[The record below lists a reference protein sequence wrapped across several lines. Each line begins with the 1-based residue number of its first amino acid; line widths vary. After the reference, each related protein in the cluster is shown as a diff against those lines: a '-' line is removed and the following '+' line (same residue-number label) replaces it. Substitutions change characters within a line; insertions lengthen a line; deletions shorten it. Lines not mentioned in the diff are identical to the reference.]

1 MKITRKLRL
10 PLAALLTSTALL
22 ATTPAVMP
30 AHSADDAQATVWDL
44 TDLYASPA
52 TWEAERQQVL
62 ADMKEL
68 DAYRGR
74 LGESAATLL
83 EAADKIS
90 ALQKSALRLLVYAT
104 LSADEDLRVSE
115 TQERRTLAQSLF
127 AELSQATSF
136 IAPELLEVG
145 PEKVESFIAAEPGL
159 EKHAFNLRD
168 TLRQKDYTLS
178 KEAEKVLANAGD
190 VLSGPG
196 QIYGLMTNASI
207 PWPSIT
213 LSNGEEVKLLNQSA
227 YTKYRAVQNR
237 DDRKAVFD
245 AFWGTWKQYEAMLGA
260 TLATHVKESGP
271 GQIYGLMTN
280 ASIPWPSI
288 TLSNGEEVKLLNQ
301 SAYTKYRAVQNRDD
315 RKAVFDAFWG
325 TWKQYEAMLGA
336 TLATHVKGHV
346 FGAKSRGY
354 ENALAAAVSGSNIPT
369 DVYRTLVDTAN
380 DNLPSMH
387 RYLKLRQR
395 LLGLEDLNYY
405 DIYPEVTA
413 LDRTFTVDDAKEMT
427 LVSLQP
433 FGEKYLNHLKAG
445 FADDWMHVL
454 PQPGKRPGAYMFGSA
469 YDVHPYVL
477 LNFNGGFEDVSTFS
491 HEWGHAVHTLLSREN
506 QPFENFSYTTFTAE
520 LASTTNEVLLQE
532 YMLAKDLPDAERLYY
547 IDRALEGIRGT
558 FFRQTMFAEFE
569 LKIHEMQEA
578 GEALS
583 GSKMTAVYL
592 DLLKKYHGHDEGVMT
607 IDEAYAIEWA
617 YIPHF
622 YRNFYV
628 YQYAT
633 SISGGTAFAE
643 RMLAGDKTATEDYI
657 KVLEAGG
664 SEYPYE
670 LLKASKIDLASKTP
684 YEILIGRMNR
694 LMDEAEA
701 ILDRMGK

>member
-10 PLAALLTSTALL
+10 PLAALMTSTAML
-22 ATTPAVMP
+22 ASVPSTLPVYATDMP
-30 AHSADDAQATVWDL
+30 QATVWDL
-44 TDLYASPA
+44 TDLYANADS
-52 TWEAERQQVL
+52 WEAERQQVL
-62 ADMKEL
+62 ANMKEL

-74 LGESAATLL
+74 LGESATTLL
-83 EAADKIS
+83 AVSDKIS

-115 TQERRTLAQSLF
+115 TQERRSLAQSLF
-127 AELSQATSF
+127 AEFSQATSF

-145 PEKVESFIAAEPGL
+145 PQKIEGFIASEPGL
-159 EKHAFNLRD
+159 AKHAFNIRD

-196 QIYGLMTNASI
+196 QIYGLMANASI

-227 YTKYRAVQNR
+227 YSKYRAVQNR

-260 TLATHVKESGP
+260 TLG
-271 GQIYGLMTN
+271 
-280 ASIPWPSI
+280 
-288 TLSNGEEVKLLNQ
+288 
-301 SAYTKYRAVQNRDD
+301 
-315 RKAVFDAFWG
+315 
-325 TWKQYEAMLGA
+325 
-336 TLATHVKGHV
+336 THVKGHV
-346 FGAKSRGY
+346 FRAKSRGY
-354 ENALAAAVSGSNIPT
+354 ENALASAVSGSNIPT
-369 DVYRTLVDTAN
+369 DVYRTLVDAAN
-380 DNLPSMH
+380 DNLASMH

-395 LLGLEDLNYY
+395 LLGLEDLHYY

-413 LDRTFTVDDAKEMT
+413 LDRTFSVDDAKEMT

-433 FGEKYLNHLKAG
+433 FGEKYLGHLKEG
-445 FADDWMHVL
+445 FKEDWMHVL

-532 YMLAKDLPDAERLYY
+532 YMLAKDLPDEERLYY

-583 GSKMTAVYL
+583 GAKMTALYL
-592 DLLKKYHGHDEGVMT
+592 DLLKKYHGHDEGVMN
-607 IDEAYAIEWA
+607 IDDAYAIEWA

-643 RMLAGDKTATEDYI
+643 RMLAGDETATEDYI

-664 SEYPYE
+664 SQYPYE
-670 LLKASKIDLASKTP
+670 LLTASKVDLASKTP
-684 YEILIGRMNR
+684 YETLINRMNR
-694 LMDEAEA
+694 LMDEAEN

>member
-190 VLSGPG
+190 VL
-196 QIYGLMTNASI
+196 
-207 PWPSIT
+207 
-213 LSNGEEVKLLNQSA
+213 
-227 YTKYRAVQNR
+227 
-237 DDRKAVFD
+237 
-245 AFWGTWKQYEAMLGA
+245 
-260 TLATHVKESGP
+260 SGP

>member
-10 PLAALLTSTALL
+10 PVAALMTSTALL
-22 ATTPAVMP
+22 FGAATAPAP
-30 AHSADDAQATVWDL
+30 AFAQEGSPKIEWDL
-44 TDLYASPA
+44 TDLYASA
-52 TWEAERQQVL
+52 QAWETERQRVL
-62 ADMKEL
+62 EEMKEL
-68 DAYRGR
+68 DAFKGR
-74 LGESAATLL
+74 LGESSATLL
-83 EAADKIS
+83 EAANKVSKI
-90 ALQKSALRLLVYAT
+90 QKAALRLLVYAT
-104 LSADEDLRVSE
+104 LNADEDLRNSE

-127 AELSQATSF
+127 ATMGQATAF
-136 IAPELLEVG
+136 MAPELLAVG
-145 PEKVESFIAAEPGL
+145 SDKVEDFIAVEPGL
-159 EKHAFNLRD
+159 ANHAFNLRD
-168 TLRQKDYTLS
+168 ILRREDHTLGE
-178 KEAEKVLANAGD
+178 EAEGVLANAGD

-196 QIYGLMTNASI
+196 QIYGLMANASV

-213 LSNGEEVKLLNQSA
+213 LSSGEEIKLLNQAA
-227 YTKYRAVQNR
+227 YSRYRAVQNR

-245 AFWGTWKQYEAMLGA
+245 AFWGTWKQYEAM
-260 TLATHVKESGP
+260 
-271 GQIYGLMTN
+271 
-280 ASIPWPSI
+280 
-288 TLSNGEEVKLLNQ
+288 
-301 SAYTKYRAVQNRDD
+301 
-315 RKAVFDAFWG
+315 F
-325 TWKQYEAMLGA
+325 GA

-346 FGAKSRGY
+346 FNAKSRGY
-354 ENALAAAVSGSNIPT
+354 DNALDSAVSGSNIPT
-369 DVYRTLVDTAN
+369 DVYRTLVKSAN

-395 LLGLEDLNYY
+395 LLGLDDLNYY

-413 LDRTFTVDDAKEMT
+413 LDRTFTIDDAKEMT
-427 LVSLQP
+427 LVSLEP
-433 FGEKYLNHLKAG
+433 FGEKYLDHLKDG
-445 FADDWMHVL
+445 FEGQWMHVY
-454 PQPGKRPGAYMFGSA
+454 PQEGKRPGAYMFGSA

-477 LNFNGGFEDVSTFS
+477 LNYNGGFEDVSTFS

-569 LKIHEMQEA
+569 LRIHEMQEA

-583 GSKMTAVYL
+583 GAKMTALYL

-607 IDEAYAIEWA
+607 IDDAYAIEWA

-643 RMLAGDKTATEDYI
+643 RMLAGDETATEDYI

-664 SEYPYE
+664 SEYPYD
-670 LLKASKIDLASKTP
+670 LLKSSKIDLASDEP
-684 YEILIGRMNR
+684 YTILINRMNR
-694 LMDEAEA
+694 LMDEAEK
-701 ILDRMGK
+701 IMDRMGK

>member
-10 PLAALLTSTALL
+10 SLAALMTSTAML
-22 ATTPAVMP
+22 ASVPATLPVQATDP
-30 AHSADDAQATVWDL
+30 PQATVWDL
-44 TDLYASPA
+44 TDLYANADS
-52 TWEAERQQVL
+52 WEAERQQVL
-62 ADMKEL
+62 SDMKEL
-68 DAYRGR
+68 EAYRGR
-74 LGESAATLL
+74 IGESAATLL
-83 EAADKIS
+83 AVSDKIS
-90 ALQKSALRLLVYAT
+90 SLQKSALRLLVYAT

-115 TQERRTLAQSLF
+115 TQERRSLAQSLF

-145 PEKVESFIAAEPGL
+145 PEKIEGFIASEPGL
-159 EKHAFNLRD
+159 AKHAFNIRD

-196 QIYGLMTNASI
+196 QIYGLMANASI

-227 YTKYRAVQNR
+227 YSKYRAVQNR

-260 TLATHVKESGP
+260 TLG
-271 GQIYGLMTN
+271 
-280 ASIPWPSI
+280 
-288 TLSNGEEVKLLNQ
+288 
-301 SAYTKYRAVQNRDD
+301 
-315 RKAVFDAFWG
+315 
-325 TWKQYEAMLGA
+325 
-336 TLATHVKGHV
+336 THVKGHV
-346 FGAKSRGY
+346 FRAKSRGY
-354 ENALAAAVSGSNIPT
+354 ENALASAVSGSNIPT
-369 DVYRTLVDTAN
+369 DVYRTLVDAAN
-380 DNLPSMH
+380 DNLASMH

-395 LLGLEDLNYY
+395 LLGLEDLHYY

-413 LDRTFTVDDAKEMT
+413 LDRSFTVDDAKEMT

-433 FGEKYLNHLKAG
+433 FGGKYLGHLKEG
-445 FADDWMHVL
+445 FKEDWMHVL

-532 YMLAKDLPDAERLYY
+532 YMLAKDLPDEERLYY

-583 GSKMTAVYL
+583 GAKMTALYL
-592 DLLKKYHGHDEGVMT
+592 DLLKKYHGHDEGVMN
-607 IDEAYAIEWA
+607 IDDAYAIEWA

-643 RMLAGDKTATEDYI
+643 RMLAGDETATEDYI

-664 SEYPYE
+664 SQYPYE

-684 YEILIGRMNR
+684 YETLINRMNR
-694 LMDEAEA
+694 LMDEAES

>member
-10 PLAALLTSTALL
+10 PLAALLTSTALV
-22 ATTPAVMP
+22 ATTPATLPVH
-30 AHSADDAQATVWDL
+30 AADDAQATVWDL
-44 TDLYASPA
+44 TDLYTNPDA
-52 TWEAERQQVL
+52 WEAERQQVL
-62 ADMKEL
+62 AKMKEL

-83 EAADKIS
+83 EASDKIS

-145 PEKVESFIAAEPGL
+145 PEKIESFIASEPGL

-196 QIYGLMTNASI
+196 QIYGLITNASI
-207 PWPSIT
+207 PWPSIE

-237 DDRKAVFD
+237 NDRKAVFD
-245 AFWGTWKQYEAMLGA
+245 AFWGTWKQYEA
-260 TLATHVKESGP
+260 V
-271 GQIYGLMTN
+271 
-280 ASIPWPSI
+280 
-288 TLSNGEEVKLLNQ
+288 
-301 SAYTKYRAVQNRDD
+301 
-315 RKAVFDAFWG
+315 
-325 TWKQYEAMLGA
+325 LGA

-346 FGAKSRGY
+346 FNAKSRGY

-369 DVYRTLVDTAN
+369 DVYRTLVSTAN
-380 DNLPSMH
+380 ENLSSMH
-387 RYLKLRQR
+387 RYLELRRR
-395 LLGLEDLNYY
+395 LLGLRDLHYY

-433 FGEKYLNHLKAG
+433 FGEKYLNLLKEG

-469 YDVHPYVL
+469 YDVHPYLL

-491 HEWGHAVHTLLSREN
+491 HEWGHAVHTMLSKAN
-506 QPFENFSYTTFTAE
+506 QPFENASYTTFTAE

-583 GSKMTAVYL
+583 GAKMTALYL
-592 DLLKKYHGHDEGVMT
+592 DLLKKYHGHDKGVMN

-684 YEILIGRMNR
+684 YETLINRMNR
-694 LMDEAEA
+694 LMDEAET

>member
-10 PLAALLTSTALL
+10 PLAALLTSTALV
-22 ATTPAVMP
+22 ATTPATLSVH
-30 AHSADDAQATVWDL
+30 AADDAQATVWDL
-44 TDLYASPA
+44 TDLYTNPDA
-52 TWEAERQQVL
+52 WEAERQQVL
-62 ADMKEL
+62 AKMKEL

-83 EAADKIS
+83 EASDKIS

-145 PEKVESFIAAEPGL
+145 PEKIESFIASEPGL

-196 QIYGLMTNASI
+196 QIYGLITNASI
-207 PWPSIT
+207 PWPSIE

-237 DDRKAVFD
+237 NDRKAVFD
-245 AFWGTWKQYEAMLGA
+245 AFWGTWKQYEA
-260 TLATHVKESGP
+260 V
-271 GQIYGLMTN
+271 
-280 ASIPWPSI
+280 
-288 TLSNGEEVKLLNQ
+288 
-301 SAYTKYRAVQNRDD
+301 
-315 RKAVFDAFWG
+315 
-325 TWKQYEAMLGA
+325 LGA

-346 FGAKSRGY
+346 FNAKSRGY

-369 DVYRTLVDTAN
+369 DVYRTLVSTAN
-380 DNLPSMH
+380 ENLSSMH
-387 RYLKLRQR
+387 RYLELRRR
-395 LLGLEDLNYY
+395 LLGLRDLHYY

-433 FGEKYLNHLKAG
+433 FGEKYLNLLKEG

-469 YDVHPYVL
+469 YDVHPYLL

-491 HEWGHAVHTLLSREN
+491 HEWGHAVHTMLSKAN
-506 QPFENFSYTTFTAE
+506 QPFENASYTTFTAE

-558 FFRQTMFAEFE
+558 FFRQTMFAEIE

-583 GSKMTAVYL
+583 GAKMTALYL
-592 DLLKKYHGHDEGVMT
+592 DLLKKYHGHDKGVMN

-684 YEILIGRMNR
+684 YETLINRMNR
-694 LMDEAEA
+694 LMDEAET

>member
-1 MKITRKLRL
+1 MKMTKKLRL
-10 PLAALLTSTALL
+10 PLTALLTSTAMFISLPS
-22 ATTPAVMP
+22 ANVAV
-30 AHSADDAQATVWDL
+30 AKETSSQIEWDL
-44 TDLYASPA
+44 TDLYANTDA
-52 TWEAERQQVL
+52 WEAERQQVL
-62 ADMKEL
+62 EKLKEL
-68 DAYRGR
+68 DSYKGR

-83 EAADKIS
+83 EVSDKVS
-90 ALQKSALRLLVYAT
+90 ALQKSALRLLVFAT

-115 TQERRTLAQSLF
+115 TQERRSLARSLF
-127 AELSQATSF
+127 AAMNQATSYM
-136 IAPELLEVG
+136 APELLEVG
-145 PEKVESFIAAEPGL
+145 PEKIEAFIAANQDL
-159 EKHAFNLRD
+159 QKHAFNLRD
-168 TLRQKDYTLS
+168 TMRQKEFTLS
-178 KEAEKVLANAGD
+178 KEAERVLANAGD
-190 VLSGPG
+190 VLGGPG
-196 QIYGLMTNASI
+196 QIYGLMANASM
-207 PWPSIT
+207 PWTSLTLPS
-213 LSNGEEVKLLNQSA
+213 GEEIKLLNQAA
-227 YTKYRAVQNR
+227 YSKYRAVQNR
-237 DDRKAVFD
+237 
-245 AFWGTWKQYEAMLGA
+245 E
-260 TLATHVKESGP
+260 
-271 GQIYGLMTN
+271 
-280 ASIPWPSI
+280 
-288 TLSNGEEVKLLNQ
+288 
-301 SAYTKYRAVQNRDD
+301 D

-346 FGAKSRGY
+346 FNAQSRGY

-369 DVYRTLVDTAN
+369 DVYRTLVATAN
-380 DNLPSMH
+380 ENLDSMH

-395 LLGLEDLNYY
+395 LLGLQDMHYY

-413 LDRTFTVDDAKEMT
+413 LDRTFSIDDAKEMT

-433 FGEKYLNHLKAG
+433 FGKKYLKHLKKG
-445 FADDWMHVL
+445 FKGEWMHVF
-454 PQPGKRPGAYMFGSA
+454 PQEGKRPGAYMFGSA
-469 YDVHPYVL
+469 YDVHPYLL
-477 LNFNGGFEDVSTFS
+477 LNYNGGFEDVSTFS
-491 HEWGHAVHTLLSREN
+491 HEWGHAVHTMLSREN
-506 QPFENFSYTTFTAE
+506 QPFETFSYTTFTAE

-532 YMLAKDLPDAERLYY
+532 HMLAKDLPDSERLYY

-583 GSKMTAVYL
+583 GAKMTKLYL
-592 DLLKKYHGHDEGVMT
+592 DLLRKYHGHDEGVMN

-664 SEYPYE
+664 SQYPYE
-670 LLKASKIDLASKTP
+670 LLKSSKIDLASKTP
-684 YEILIGRMNR
+684 YETLIARMNR
-694 LMDEAEA
+694 LMDEADK

>member
-10 PLAALLTSTALL
+10 PLAALLASTALM
-22 ATTPAVMP
+22 ATTPAALPVH
-30 AHSADDAQATVWDL
+30 AAEDAQATVWDL
-44 TDLYASPA
+44 TDLYANSDA
-52 TWEAERQQVL
+52 WEAERQQVL
-62 ADMKEL
+62 AKMKEV

-145 PEKVESFIAAEPGL
+145 PEKIESFIASEPGL

-196 QIYGLMTNASI
+196 QIYGLMANASI
-207 PWPSIT
+207 PWPSIE
-213 LSNGEEVKLLNQSA
+213 LSNGEKVGLLNQSA

-237 DDRKAVFD
+237 NDRKAVFD
-245 AFWGTWKQYEAMLGA
+245 AFWGTWKQYEAM
-260 TLATHVKESGP
+260 
-271 GQIYGLMTN
+271 
-280 ASIPWPSI
+280 
-288 TLSNGEEVKLLNQ
+288 
-301 SAYTKYRAVQNRDD
+301 
-315 RKAVFDAFWG
+315 F
-325 TWKQYEAMLGA
+325 GA

-369 DVYRTLVDTAN
+369 DVYRTLVSTAN
-380 DNLPSMH
+380 ENLSSMH

-395 LLGLEDLNYY
+395 LLGLRDLHYY

-427 LVSLQP
+427 MVSLQP
-433 FGEKYLNHLKAG
+433 FGEKYLNLLKEG

-469 YDVHPYVL
+469 YDVHPYLL

-491 HEWGHAVHTLLSREN
+491 HEWGHAVHTMLSKAN
-506 QPFENFSYTTFTAE
+506 QPFENASYTTFTAE

-569 LKIHEMQEA
+569 LKIHEMQES

-583 GSKMTAVYL
+583 GAKMTALYL
-592 DLLKKYHGHDEGVMT
+592 DLLKKYHGHDEGVMN

-684 YEILIGRMNR
+684 YETLINRMNR
-694 LMDEAEA
+694 LMDEAET